1 MFAFLK
7 AAVLGA
13 ILAGVVSLVIGH
25 TGGTGGVP
33 NVRHF
38 VIQDF
43 GFYWSWLLFVPATF
57 LAFAILLLMDS

>member
-1 MFAFLK
+1 MIAFLK

-25 TGGTGGVP
+25 AGGTGGIL

-38 VIQDF
+38 VIEGF
-43 GFYWSWLLFVPATF
+43 GFYWSWLLFVAATF
-57 LAFAILLLMDS
+57 LAFAILLLMES